1 LTKKI
6 IWAKRHTCENYLLQ
20 YSSAKA
26 FLFYY
31 ESANRGDQKESHM
44 KEVVIVSGVR
54 TAIGTFGAS
63 LKDVSAI
70 KLGAIAIREVLK
82 KVHLKPIVQ
91 KELLEVSPDAFKG
104 AGMTELEKSNYKW
117 DESMQGVQVD
127 EVIMGNVIQA
137 GQGQNP
143 GRQAMIYAGVP
154 KETNAFTI
162 NKVCASGLKAIALG
176 AQSILAG
183 EAEVVVA
190 GGMENMSQVPYA
202 FPLGRWGARMF
213 NQEMVDLMVFDGLF
227 EIFYGYHMGLTAENI
242 AEKFGISRKEQ
253 DELGLLS
260 HQRARAAIKNGNFKE
275 EIVPVVIPQKKGDP
289 ILFDTDERPMDT
301 SLEKMGKLATAFK
314 AGGTVTAGN
323 ASGIN
328 DAAAAVLL
336 MTKEKAKAL
345 NLEPMGTIRSYAAG
359 GVDPAYMG
367 LGPIPA
373 VRKAL
378 KKAGVTL
385 NDIGLIELNEA
396 FASQAIACIR
406 ELQFDMEKTNV
417 NGSGISLG
425 HPIGC
430 SGARLIVTLLHEMKR
445 RKVNLGLASLCI
457 GGGQGMAMIIEK
469 S

>member
-1 LTKKI
+1 LVVVI
-6 IWAKRHTCENYLLQ
+6 PPVLQDGGLAKLKEN
-20 YSSAKA
+20 
-26 FLFYY
+26 
-31 ESANRGDQKESHM
+31 NMR
-44 KEVVIVSGVR
+44 EVVIVSGAR
-54 TAIGTFGAS
+54 TAVGTFGAS
-63 LKDVSAI
+63 LKDVQVV
-70 KLGAIAIREVLK
+70 KLGAVVIREVLRK
-82 KVHLKPIVQ
+82 AGLKPVTK
-91 KELLEVSPDAFKG
+91 KELLEVAPNAFKS
-104 AGMTELEKSNYKW
+104 APMTELERSYYQW
-117 DESMQGVQVD
+117 GDSLEGIQVD
-127 EVIMGNVIQA
+127 EVIMGNVLIA

-143 GRQAMIYAGVP
+143 ARQAMIYGGVP

-176 AQSILAG
+176 AQSIQLG
-183 EAEVVVA
+183 EADVVVA

-202 FPLGRWGARMF
+202 FPQGRWGARMF

-260 HQRARAAIKNGNFKE
+260 HQRARAAIKNGIFKE
-275 EIVPVVIPQKKGDP
+275 EIIPVVIPQKKGDP
-289 ILFDTDERPMDT
+289 LSFDTDERPMDT
-301 SLEKMGKLATAFK
+301 SIEKMGKLPTAFK
-314 AGGTVTAGN
+314 PGGTVTAGN

-336 MTKEKAKAL
+336 MSKEKAKAL
-345 NLEPMGTIRSYAAG
+345 KLEPLGTVRSYASG

-378 KKAGVTL
+378 KKAGVSL

-406 ELQFDMEKTNV
+406 ELQLDMEKTNV

-430 SGARLIVTLLHEMKR
+430 SGARLVVTLLHEMKR
-445 RKVNLGLASLCI
+445 RKINLGLASLCI
-457 GGGQGMAMIIEK
+457 GGGQGMAMVVER